1 MKYTYQAKDFDGRT
15 MTGVIE
21 AGSRDEVLD
30 ALSAKGLYPTFLEEE
45 NPNAGKGLNTNIS
58 LSFLGGIKQ
67 KDIVMFSRQLSIM
80 IDSNVSP
87 AEALDALA
95 NQTSSKKLKERL
107 AKIATDV
114 RGGTLLS
121 KAFSRYPE
129 IFSIFYVNMVK
140 SGEVSGNLPKI
151 LERTADHVESEYNIR
166 QKTMGAMI
174 YPIVILTIFVL
185 IFIVIMVFV
194 IPGLVKVL
202 TSSGQ
207 ELPFSTKII
216 IAISDFCV
224 ERWYVLVAGF
234 IGIGAFFYYY
244 PKTKEGKEFFD
255 TLVLKIPIFG
265 NFFRNLFLARFAEN
279 LSTLISAGIPIA
291 DALDVVADLIG
302 NNVYRRV
309 ILDVKNR
316 VVKGEGVSYALT
328 IHEKM
333 VTPLFVQMASVGEK
347 TGRLDSSLLNIVRFY
362 KREAEIFIDSL
373 SSVIEPIMIIGLAI
387 MVAFLVAAVLLP
399 IYQIST
405 TVPT

>member
-1 MKYTYQAKDFDGRT
+1 MKYSYQAKDFEGRT
-15 MTGVIE
+15 LTGVIE
-21 AGSRDEVLD
+21 ASTRDEVLD
-30 ALSAKGLYPTFLEEE
+30 ALSAKNLFPTFLEEE
-45 NPNAGKGLNTNIS
+45 AKSGFMDMKIS
-58 LSFLGGIKQ
+58 LPFMNRISQ

-80 IDSNVSP
+80 IASNVSP

-95 NQTSSKKLKERL
+95 NQTGNKSMREKL
-107 AKIATDV
+107 AKIAVDV

-121 KAFSRYPE
+121 KAFARYPE
-129 IFSIFYVNMVK
+129 IFSIFYVNMVR
-140 SGEVSGNLPKI
+140 SGEVSGDLPKI

-166 QKTMGAMI
+166 AKTMGAMI

-207 ELPFSTKII
+207 ELPITTKII
-216 IAISDFCV
+216 IAISNFFINQ
-224 ERWYVLVAGF
+224 WYVVVAVF
-234 IGIGAFFYYY
+234 AALGAFFYYY
-244 PKTKEGKEFFD
+244 PRTKEGKDFFD
-255 TLVLKIPIFG
+255 SLILKIPVFG

-279 LSTLISAGIPIA
+279 LSTLIAAGIPIA
-291 DALDVVADLIG
+291 DALEVVADLIG
-302 NNVYRRV
+302 NNVYRR
-309 ILDVKNR
+309 IIMDTKNR
-316 VVKGEGVSYALT
+316 VVKGEGISYALT
-328 IHEKM
+328 IHEKE

-347 TGRLDSSLLNIVRFY
+347 TGKLDSSLLNIVRFF

-373 SSVIEPIMIIGLAI
+373 SSIIEPIMIIGLAV